1 MDFTILA
8 DESTDDGDLS
18 QLAIFVRIIGRDHRL
33 IEYFLVI
40 TRIIISKTAAA
51 IMDVI
56 SNFDFKSNTTFLL
69 IYNSVVWMELIPWV
83 VNVAVCIVWSNILH
97 RMLSISI
104 AVITGFH
111 CPLFIYFKNFL
122 HSYHLMLYS
131 FLYGS
136 CLSAVPSTKKF
147 STICNVFVS

>member
-8 DESTDDGDLS
+8 DESADDGDLS

-56 SNFDFKSNTTFLL
+56 SNFDFKSNTTFL
-69 IYNSVVWMELIPWV
+69 YT
-83 VNVAVCIVWSNILH
+83 ILWF
-97 RMLSISI
+97 
-104 AVITGFH
+104 GW
-111 CPLFIYFKNFL
+111 N
-122 HSYHLMLYS
+122 
-131 FLYGS
+131 
-136 CLSAVPSTKKF
+136 
-147 STICNVFVS
+147 